1 MEAGK
6 LEAVN
11 NEVRGLKTA
20 LIEGFDEMKD
30 VLVKMEGEIEKTQE
44 YFPYQLSPLAVRNTA
59 NGGKENIYQNSV
71 ICS

>member
-1 MEAGK
+1 MEGK

-20 LIEGFDEMKD
+20 LIEDF

-59 NGGKENIYQNSV
+59 NDGKENIYQNSV